1 MLFAMRRATLAFVLL
16 LVACGADPRAVV
28 PSARPSDDPA
38 ASSQSASPETCPD
51 GSYPAPTRFRD
62 VISSGSTFIQS
73 DGCPRPQQTPPVGY
87 TPPPGYVAPLPV
99 PMPEVSVKSASFPA
113 APQPAPRRLALS
125 QLPPY
130 TAEGFGIELM
140 QFLDSA
146 RGAVPK
152 RGAMGEDE
160 WNGRVWPG
168 PFQKVVRAAGAAKP
182 GPRRVVHPPS

>member
-1 MLFAMRRATLAFVLL
+1 MLFAMRRVTLVFVLF
-16 LVACGADPRAVV
+16 LVACSAGPRAAA
-28 PSARPSDDPA
+28 PSAIPSDDPA
-38 ASSQSASPETCPD
+38 ASSQSATAETCPD

-62 VISSGSTFIQS
+62 VISGGSTFVQS
-73 DGCPRPQQTPPVGY
+73 DGCARPQQSPPVAY
-87 TPPPGYVAPLPV
+87 TPPPGYVAPIPV

-113 APQPAPRRLALS
+113 GPQPAPRRIALS

-152 RGAMGEDE
+152 RGAMSEDE

-168 PFQKVVRAAGAAKP
+168 PFRQVVRAAVARKP
-182 GPRRVVHPPS
+182 AQGR